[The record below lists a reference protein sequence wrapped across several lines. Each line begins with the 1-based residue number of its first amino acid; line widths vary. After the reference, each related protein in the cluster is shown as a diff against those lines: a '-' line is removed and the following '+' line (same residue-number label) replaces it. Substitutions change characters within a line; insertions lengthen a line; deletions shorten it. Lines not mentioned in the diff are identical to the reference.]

1 MQSLQ
6 RAAFQLAQ
14 LQRAVLGWVQ
24 ALGLQCLLSSLPC
37 MQCWTLYFCIRS
49 LDAGIE
55 TLDSQNA
62 VMDQAA

>member
-14 LQRAVLGWVQ
+14 LQRAVLGWVP

-37 MQCWTLYFCIRS
+37 MHPCIPA